1 MVQPNYSP
9 KEALRRVKLMMGY
22 DPSKTLTENTI
33 KSKRKLNEDLDTSQR
48 NLLTKCDAAKSDLN
62 KDLKFMSN
70 EDHIDMASLFN
81 QAFAS
86 AFGTD
91 NEMWRKALK
100 SMGDKGGFGDLCSIR
115 EKYKDQADE
124 TLEDG
129 IDADIDFDRE
139 YAEFIA
145 TFQKMIERT
154 KNAGLKTKDADSQN
168 IDAWENKFPCVFM
181 SLANTDKKIFKDINN
196 YPYILIKG
204 KSGKQYKLFFDGR
217 VKTMDEK
224 QTGKRVACNGDV
236 VVITE
241 NIKKKD
247 LLEQFDDSSLGGNT
261 QPNPDPSPDP
271 TPKPKPKKSGGKY
284 TSCPETLPIKQFCK
298 NQTIREVQACMKMP
312 AKYQTGNFGP
322 ITKEYLESR
331 GQNGTSIN
339 TETIIAVCGGSGQA
353 ASGQGASGQAASGQG
368 GVVAQILSQQSSNS
382 GNTKPASK
390 TGYEDYTTDE
400 VEMSQDTNTPTNTNK
415 STPTSGTGYEGYES
429 DSVETTSKTTPSTT
443 STTSN
448 TNSVQQGKKSFIGPL
463 DNDVVEQ

>member
-9 KEALRRVKLMMGY
+9 KEALKRVKLMMGY
-22 DPSKTLTENTI
+22 DPSKTLTENTLKI
-33 KSKRKLNEDLDTSQR
+33 KRTLNEDLDKSQR
-48 NLLTKCDAAKSDLN
+48 NLLAKCDATKSDLN

-70 EDHIDMASLFN
+70 EEHIDMASSFN
-81 QAFAS
+81 QAFSS

-91 NEMWRKALK
+91 NEKWKDALK
-100 SMGDKGGFGDLCSIR
+100 KMGDKGGFGDLCSIR

-124 TLEDG
+124 TLENG

-168 IDAWENKFPCVFM
+168 IDAWETKFPCVFM
-181 SLANTDKKIFKDINN
+181 SLANTDKKIAKDINN
-196 YPYILIKG
+196 YPFIIING

-217 VKTMDEK
+217 IKTMDEK
-224 QTGKRVACNGDV
+224 QTGKKVACNGDV

-241 NIKKKD
+241 NTKKKD
-247 LLEQFDDSSLGGNT
+247 LLEQFDDSSLGGT
-261 QPNPDPSPDP
+261 SQASPNPAPNP
-271 TPKPKPKKSGGKY
+271 TPKEKSKKSGKSGGKY
-284 TSCPETLPIKQFCK
+284 VSCPETLPIKQFCK
-298 NQTIREVQACMKMP
+298 NQTVKEVQACLKMP
-312 AKYQTGNFGP
+312 ARYQTGNFGP

-339 TETIIAVCGGSGQA
+339 TETIIAVCAGSGQA
-353 ASGQGASGQAASGQG
+353 ASGQTASGQG
-368 GVVAQILSQQSSNS
+368 GVVAQVLSQKSS
-382 GNTKPASK
+382 GTTNTKPASK

-400 VEMSQDTNTPTNTNK
+400 IETSQESTTTTNK
-415 STPTSGTGYEGYES
+415 STPTSGSGYEGYET
-429 DSVETTSKTTPSTT
+429 DAVETTPKTTS

-448 TNSVQQGKKSFIGPL
+448 ATSVQQGKKSFIGPL